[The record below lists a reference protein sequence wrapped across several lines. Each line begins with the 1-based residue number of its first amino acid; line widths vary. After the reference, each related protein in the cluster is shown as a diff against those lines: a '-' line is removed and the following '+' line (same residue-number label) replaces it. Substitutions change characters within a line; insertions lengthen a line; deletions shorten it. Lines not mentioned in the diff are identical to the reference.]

1 MSVIQ
6 FPSSPPPSD
15 MSRGYLSHN
24 YGSKTLSGRYVG
36 RKQGTTLLTFD
47 LTWSDLTREQM
58 ANIHAALC
66 SLEGTFGRAELLVP
80 VYSSSSNINAP
91 ATATVLNAANARQ
104 DQVTLSGF
112 PANRQVLN
120 VGDYVRFS
128 NHSKV
133 YILAQPATSNAS
145 GQVTLTLTFDLISAL
160 PVGVTA
166 SFKDVRVR
174 CGLPANKLNLD
185 SSGLLESVSV
195 SFVERLT

>member
-1 MSVIQ
+1 
-6 FPSSPPPSD
+6 

-24 YGSKTLSGRYVG
+24 YGSKTLSGRYVS

-47 LTWSDLTREQM
+47 LDWADLPREQM
-58 ANIHAALC
+58 AVIHAALS
-66 SLEGTFGRAELLVP
+66 SLGGTSGRAELLVP
-80 VYSSSSNINAP
+80 VYSSSSNSNAP

-104 DQVTLSGF
+104 NQVTLSGF
-112 PANRQVLN
+112 LANRQVLN

-133 YILAQPATSNAS
+133 YILAQPVTSNAS
-145 GQVTLTLTFDLISAL
+145 GQATLTLTFDLVSAL
-160 PVGVTA
+160 PSGVTA

-174 CGLPANKLNLD
+174 CGLPENKFNLEA
-185 SSGLLESVSV
+185 SGTLESVSV